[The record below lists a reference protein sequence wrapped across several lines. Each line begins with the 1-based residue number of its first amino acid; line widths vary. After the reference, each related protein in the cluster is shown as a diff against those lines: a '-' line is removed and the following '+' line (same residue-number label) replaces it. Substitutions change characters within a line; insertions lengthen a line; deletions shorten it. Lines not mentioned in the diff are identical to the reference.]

1 MFRPIGLSR
10 VLLVSACALLV
21 AGCSVEGSN
30 LTTEEQLKALGDD
43 MRAIFGGQQK
53 LEEPLTLAD
62 ALARG
67 ISYNMDHR
75 VAARQR
81 MIASGQVDED
91 LLAALPALNAGV
103 GDVKRDSPE
112 IRSATNADT
121 GLQSLPPSQFSDD
134 HRQEAELTASWNLLD
149 AGLAVAQASQ
159 GSDRARIAEEQRRKV
174 VHQITQDIRSAYWR
188 AASAQVMGPRIAG
201 ALRRNQAMVK
211 DLQQAMLEKTTAE
224 SDKTS
229 YLMTQRELLRV
240 ADDLMTLQ
248 AQMGTAKA
256 ELAGLI
262 NLPPGTDFKLAVN
275 EGDILSLPDVKR
287 VVAGP
292 EELERVALMI
302 RPEIRQDM
310 LASRISASQTRATAL
325 SALPGLEVAYG
336 YNYDS
341 DSFLRDNNWTEF
353 SLSLTGNLMKLM
365 TLPVRMEQSESREK
379 LVALQR
385 QAKTVSILTQVN
397 IARQNLRMTENRLGV
412 LRNLMRVENE
422 LIPDKDDAAPL
433 LTTAQTLAQE
443 QTALNARGRFHM
455 AYADYQAAY
464 ARLLT
469 SVGIDPLPPN
479 YDTRDIKAMAETI
492 TARTETLTPALFG
505 KLVKAINKQMPES
518 LAASAADAMT
528 LAATEP
534 AAGPMPP
541 PVQRSVPIYNQ

>member
-1 MFRPIGLSR
+1 MSRPVGLSR
-10 VLLVSACALLV
+10 ALLVSACALLV
-21 AGCSVEGSN
+21 AGCSVEGSS

-43 MRAIFGGQQK
+43 MRAIFGGQKQ
-53 LEEPLTLAD
+53 LQEPLTLAD

-81 MIASGQVDED
+81 LIASGQVDED

-112 IRSATNADT
+112 IRSATNAAT
-121 GLQSLPPSQFSDD
+121 GVQSLPPSQFSDD
-134 HRQEAELTASWNLLD
+134 DRQVVELAASWNILD
-149 AGLAVAQASQ
+149 AGLAVAQARQ
-159 GSDRARIAEEQRRKV
+159 GSDRARMAEEQRRKV
-174 VHQITQDIRSAYWR
+174 VHQITQDIRAAYWR
-188 AASAQVMGPRIAG
+188 AASAQVMGPRIAS
-201 ALRRNQAMVK
+201 ALRQNQAMVK
-211 DLQQAMLEKTTAE
+211 DLQQAMLEKTITEA
-224 SDKTS
+224 DKTA
-229 YLMTQRELLRV
+229 YLTAQRDLLRI
-240 ADDLMTLQ
+240 ADDLMILQ

-262 NLPPGTDFKLAVN
+262 NLPPGADYTLAVN
-275 EGDILSLPDVKR
+275 EGDILTPPAIGRIK
-287 VVAGP
+287 AKP

-310 LASRISASQTRATAL
+310 LASRISASETRATVL
-325 SALPGLEVAYG
+325 RTLPGLEVAYG

-341 DSFLRDNNWTEF
+341 DSFLRDTNWTEF

-365 TLPVRMEQSESREK
+365 TLPIRMEQSESREK

-397 IARQNLRMTENRLGV
+397 IARQNVKMTEARLGV

-422 LIPDKDDAAPL
+422 LVPAKDDAAPL
-433 LTTAQTLAQE
+433 LTTAATLAQE
-443 QTALNARGRFHM
+443 QTAMNARGRFHM

-469 SVGIDPLPPN
+469 SVGIDPLPPS
-479 YDTRDIKAMAETI
+479 YDPRDIQGMATTI
-492 TARTETLTPALFG
+492 AARTETLTPALFS
-505 KLVKAINKQMPES
+505 KLVKAINAQMPES
-518 LAASAADAMT
+518 LSTTAVQAMAV
-528 LAATEP
+528 AATEP

-541 PVQRSVPIYNQ
+541 PIKRAVPIYND